1 MLMFLF
7 CFLTIFGQHHRW
19 RTLAISTKSLTCFM
33 QHALGI
39 SCALASVPSSAML
52 LTSGERW
59 KEEGRRT
66 RKRRTTLQM
75 WLSPPFSTFI
85 LVSIL
90 HQHYS
95 SFFCAASNK
104 GSSLSSLCSS
114 CDISPSLLFFHHH
127 IIIFI
132 IILPWWGLDMALTTA
147 LYVSTLTF
155 ISVIWYHYQH
165 KLPFLFLVR

>member
-127 IIIFI
+127 IIIFNHP
-132 IILPWWGLDMALTTA
+132 LATA
-147 LYVSTLTF
+147 CCTRCTRAPKSPHMYGAPGE
-155 ISVIWYHYQH
+155 
-165 KLPFLFLVR
+165 KLPPKTTLPKPKRWLP